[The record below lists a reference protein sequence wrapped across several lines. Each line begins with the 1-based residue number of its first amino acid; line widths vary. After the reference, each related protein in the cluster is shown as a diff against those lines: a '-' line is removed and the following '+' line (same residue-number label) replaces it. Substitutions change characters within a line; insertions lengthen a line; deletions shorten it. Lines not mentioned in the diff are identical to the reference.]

1 MYIIKSIIS
10 KYYITYERIKL
21 KKFFK
26 NRLFGKIMEKI
37 RYKIVFSIDS
47 LDFNAKNKSVK
58 RYYFISIAS
67 KNE

>member
-37 RYKIVFSIDS
+37 RNQIDFSINP
-47 LDFNAKNKSVK
+47 FNVTVKNKNVNHP
-58 RYYFISIAS
+58 FCILIA
-67 KNE
+67 

>member
-1 MYIIKSIIS
+1 MNYYILYTMYIIKIIIS

-37 RYKIVFSIDS
+37 RY
-47 LDFNAKNKSVK
+47 
-58 RYYFISIAS
+58 
-67 KNE
+67 